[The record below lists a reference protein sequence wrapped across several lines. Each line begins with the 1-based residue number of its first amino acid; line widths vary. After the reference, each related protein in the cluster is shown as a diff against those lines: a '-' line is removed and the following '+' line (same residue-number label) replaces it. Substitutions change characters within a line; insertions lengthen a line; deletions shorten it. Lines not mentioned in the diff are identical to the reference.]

1 MDLLN
6 TTAAAT
12 ETTATVDL
20 LGDGSHDNYNGL
32 AILFVSVWGQVRGAA
47 VLIQKETIGLSFGL
61 RFHFYV

>member
-20 LGDGSHDNYNGL
+20 LGDGSHDYNGL